1 MNPLRGWILETV
13 QGILERALLKL
24 EEKAMPIYD
33 SEIDWKWKIKD
44 LSPRLRASKRVA
56 EILQIEEQKQDCLYA
71 IISDGNTRARARF
84 TRNKV
89 RDKRLAGMEN
99 NFENF
104 LIEVKNSFLI
114 LENTSEYPGQLLI
127 EIGEYKVQQKKQT
140 ERISKPAAL
149 WENKNVLATVKSLNS
164 FASKAIRE
172 SEKDVLSP
180 LTQVDLLPITGDLSD
195 LSRERF
201 ASQVPEESSKLPENE
216 ELFSKKPNL
225 WNESLL
231 DMLEPAKKSS
241 PSVNNVKIL
250 SPDTE
255 NFMPH
260 REQTG
265 LSASLPPHNNL
276 DSVEISSHKQ
286 KNYVA
291 ECNSAATAAHQSSLI
306 LNIEQQQQLSEI
318 FPKILSRYTHIP
330 SDQKELLDQDESW
343 FQVEADPSN
352 LNARLPPAA
361 SEILRSF
368 FSSQIPELSE
378 PTINHRSC
386 NSSPKPFDQ
395 SHIPTCLPK
404 VLQCIP
410 HQYMHIS
417 RDQKDLLDKP
427 EAWFQAGSD
436 SSDLY
441 AHIPL
446 GISEEYASFLRLE
459 SLKSTRSLKTSQPN
473 SEEEGDESESKF
485 LDHNV
490 CQELIYADESSKLET
505 KISIENKDHITQDK
519 EEYISLEKK
528 NSFDGVESLHSLSVS
543 PELKDWSA
551 SAHEG
556 SFAESRSESL
566 DISCSLDTQVMQK
579 DDYKAC
585 PTTVDEIQQN
595 FYQKFKLT
603 YPMYKG
609 NRQVFTWALIYIQ
622 WLLLHKQVLDS
633 ELWDDFI
640 RVLASEY
647 PEYIRSGGT
656 PITGYNYYKN
666 RNRQV
671 LFNENLV
678 APETLQIGLSSLDSV
693 EVNHYREVFRMEP
706 KNLAQNRTTLRSY
719 PETEIPTSSKMNSSL
734 KPSGPINDTKFL
746 ETFQNYTIESNSK
759 AIFDKYREA
768 TAPPFL
774 SLHYKTHLKKWRQFL
789 LRRKASGVLEAI
801 RPELGAKK
809 RYCISRRKSC
819 IV

>member
-24 EEKAMPIYD
+24 EGKAMPIYD
-33 SEIDWKWKIKD
+33 SEIDWKWKIED

-56 EILQIEEQKQDCLYA
+56 QILQIEEQKQDCLYA
-71 IISDGNTRARARF
+71 IISDGNTRARARLM
-84 TRNKV
+84 RNRVK
-89 RDKRLAGMEN
+89 DKRLAGMEN

-114 LENTSEYPGQLLI
+114 LENTSEYPGQLII
-127 EIGEYKVQQKKQT
+127 EFGEYKVQQKKQT

-149 WENKNVLATVKSLNS
+149 WENKNVLATLKSLNS

-201 ASQVPEESSKLPENE
+201 ASQVSEKSSKLPENE

-231 DMLEPAKKSS
+231 DMLQPAKKNP

-255 NFMPH
+255 NFMPP

-291 ECNSAATAAHQSSLI
+291 ECNSSVTAAHQSSLI
-306 LNIEQQQQLSEI
+306 LDIDQQQQLSENS
-318 FPKILSRYTHIP
+318 PKILSRYTHIP

-352 LNARLPPAA
+352 LIARLPLAV
-361 SEILRSF
+361 SEILHSF
-368 FSSQIPELSE
+368 FSSQIPVPDE

-386 NSSPKPFDQ
+386 NNSPKPFDQ

-404 VLQCIP
+404 VPQCIP

-446 GISEEYASFLRLE
+446 IISEEYASFLRPE
-459 SLKSTRSLKTSQPN
+459 SPKSTRSLKTSQPN

-490 CQELIYADESSKLET
+490 CQELIFEDESSKPET
-505 KISIENKDHITQDK
+505 KISIENKDNISQDK
-519 EEYISLEKK
+519 EEYISPEKRIF
-528 NSFDGVESLHSLSVS
+528 FDGVESLHSPSVS
-543 PELKDWSA
+543 PELKDWPA

-566 DISCSLDTQVMQK
+566 DISCSLETQVMQK
-579 DDYKAC
+579 DDYKAH

-647 PEYIRSGGT
+647 PEYIRSGAT
-656 PITGYNYYKN
+656 PITGYNYYRN

-678 APETLQIGLSSLDSV
+678 APETLQIGLSSLDSE

-706 KNLAQNRTTLRSY
+706 KNLAQNRTTLRTF
-719 PETEIPTSSKMNSSL
+719 PETEIPTSSKMNYSL

-746 ETFQNYTIESNSK
+746 ENFQNYTIESNSK
-759 AIFDKYREA
+759 AILDKYREA
-768 TAPPFL
+768 SAPPFL
-774 SLHYKTHLKKWRQFL
+774 SSHHKTHMKKWHQFL
-789 LRRKASGVLEAI
+789 LKRKASGVLEAI

-809 RYCISRRKSC
+809 RYCISRRKKC
-819 IV
+819 FD